1 MGKLFER
8 VAFFKD
14 ALRYGELGNH
24 LATVGNEKDGVVSCV
39 LTAFN

>member
-14 ALRYGELGNH
+14 AFGYGELGND
-24 LATVGNEKDGVVSCV
+24 LATVGKEKDGVVSC
-39 LTAFN
+39 LLAAFN